1 VIFSQVI
8 EHIPP
13 EAPDHGRDPAVMK
26 PGGRLIIG
34 TPDYDRMF
42 WVILEYFYNALKPEA
57 YAHEHIA
64 HYTLGSMRQLLRGQ
78 RLRARPLPLRRRR
91 RSWSSWRSSDEPRPR
106 ALEREAPQG
115 RPHAAVHPAAAL
127 PGRL

>member
-1 VIFSQVI
+1 MFDEVIFSQVI

-13 EAPDHGRDPAVMK
+13 KPQIMGEIRRVMK

-64 HYTLGSMRQLLRGQ
+64 HYTLGSMRKLLQDTGFKHIRSRYVGGGELVQLAIRK
-78 RLRARPLPLRRRR
+78 
-91 RSWSSWRSSDEPRPR
+91 
-106 ALEREAPQG
+106 
-115 RPHAAVHPAAAL
+115 
-127 PGRL
+127 